1 MVTLLCLLGIAVM
14 GLAQNTM
21 TGIPISRV
29 DYAYPLGNPSSLVT
43 VEFTIDLGCSDC
55 MNAWPML
62 SEVVDMYKEEVMFKI
77 RIMPLPYHQQSFLLS
92 KGASTVFYYKGDRA
106 AIDFMNN
113 IMENQSMFYNSATA
127 DMTYNEVLKMVAVAA
142 CNGTDLTSEEFY
154 EGMDARTTAGNT
166 IEMFT
171 RYEWKYSVVHG
182 QYGTP
187 MFQINGLIVEGL
199 QTVHQWSEALDPLVK
214 TQKQVE
220 APKSTI
226 YL

>member
-1 MVTLLCLLGIAVM
+1 
-14 GLAQNTM
+14 M

-29 DYAYPLGNPSSLVT
+29 DYSFPLGNPSSLVT
-43 VEFTIDLGCSDC
+43 VEFTIDLGCSNC
-55 MNAWPML
+55 LESWPTL
-62 SEVVDMYKEEVMFKI
+62 SEVVDMYKDDVHFKI
-77 RIMPLPYHQQSFLLS
+77 RILPLPYHQQAFLLS

-106 AIDFMNN
+106 AIDYMNS
-113 IMENQSMFYNSATA
+113 IMENQPMFYNSATA
-127 DMTYNEVLKMVAVAA
+127 SMTYNDVLKMVASSA
-142 CNGTDLTSEEFY
+142 CNGTGLTSEEFY
-154 EGMDARTTAGNT
+154 EGMDPRTTAGNT

-187 MFQINGLIVEGL
+187 MYQINGLVVEGL
-199 QTVHQWSEALDPLVK
+199 ETVHQWSEALDPLVK
-214 TQKQVE
+214 TQRQVE